1 MYVLTE
7 GLAQQCIDDRTAD
20 FTLALMDFANW
31 DRGRGSPTSSPS
43 SSSPLGEM
51 GEDEEI
57 VETEIETESKTE
69 TEIETETTNGI
80 IAGLTNNKKVEQMKL
95 KRYLEKDEVM
105 KAEKKLCTVA
115 LTQQRENSL
124 SSSEDPDPG
133 SNYYEW
139 PVFLL
144 NMMRQPSVWA
154 SWRKKVERS
163 ILSNI
168 RPGERK
174 TVCVCVCV

>member
-1 MYVLTE
+1 MKYSEVFILTE

-31 DRGRGSPTSSPS
+31 DKERGTRSSRF
-43 SSSPLGEM
+43 
-51 GEDEEI
+51 DEIDQDFEE
-57 VETEIETESKTE
+57 V
-69 TEIETETTNGI
+69 
-80 IAGLTNNKKVEQMKL
+80 KVE
-95 KRYLEKDEVM
+95 
-105 KAEKKLCTVA
+105 KKQFPVA
-115 LTQQRENSL
+115 PTRQRENSF
-124 SSSEDPDPG
+124 SSSGDQDQDQNQDPG

-139 PVFLL
+139 PDFLL

-168 RPGERK
+168 RPGEIL
-174 TVCVCVCV
+174 CVCLRE

>member
-1 MYVLTE
+1 MKYSEVFILTE

-31 DRGRGSPTSSPS
+31 DKERGTRSSRF
-43 SSSPLGEM
+43 
-51 GEDEEI
+51 DEI
-57 VETEIETESKTE
+57 DQDFVEV
-69 TEIETETTNGI
+69 
-80 IAGLTNNKKVEQMKL
+80 KVE
-95 KRYLEKDEVM
+95 
-105 KAEKKLCTVA
+105 KKQFPVA
-115 LTQQRENSL
+115 PTRHRENSF
-124 SSSEDPDPG
+124 SSSGDQDRNQDPG

-139 PVFLL
+139 PDFLL

-168 RPGERK
+168 RPGEIL
-174 TVCVCVCV
+174 CVCLRE

>member
-1 MYVLTE
+1 MFILTE

-31 DRGRGSPTSSPS
+31 DKERGRSSRFD
-43 SSSPLGEM
+43 EM
-51 GEDEEI
+51 DQDYEE
-57 VETEIETESKTE
+57 V
-69 TEIETETTNGI
+69 
-80 IAGLTNNKKVEQMKL
+80 KVE
-95 KRYLEKDEVM
+95 
-105 KAEKKLCTVA
+105 KKQFPLAPTR
-115 LTQQRENSL
+115 QRENSF
-124 SSSEDPDPG
+124 SSSGDQNQDQDPG

-139 PVFLL
+139 PDFLL

-168 RPGERK
+168 RPGERLS
-174 TVCVCVCV
+174 VCLRE